1 MVLLYQ
7 TYTFC
12 PNFSIWLV
20 VIANQKAQFV
30 KNILKNQLL
39 RSYMGDV
46 HSISF
51 YKKKNFFIV
60 SNMHFGGY
68 GNLEW
73 P

>member
-1 MVLLYQ
+1 
-7 TYTFC
+7 
-12 PNFSIWLV
+12 
-20 VIANQKAQFV
+20 
-30 KNILKNQLL
+30 
-39 RSYMGDV
+39 MGDV

-51 YKKKNFFIV
+51 YKKKIFFIV